1 MLRLARKTVRRILLG
16 NTDLP
21 QQCSVAMTDPQSEV
35 EVWLHGL
42 GTGLNVTDS
51 HVIACA
57 APSTVAVG
65 LDGGQRIEP
74 RTRMRLKFHERGGNR
89 TLLGQ
94 LVLQSSAVVRTGG
107 GDLHLFEVRSS
118 ENYCQPRL
126 RLFGYHLFQAWLRA
140 RNNKLRARNKKETDV
155 EMTPRAANAMTVL
168 FSCPR
173 PVVLVSVAWGDGGNI
188 FPMNLMGPLG
198 NGYFGFALNSRR
210 RAAPQVERAG
220 RVALSSIPFD
230 QAALARQLGKNHRQ
244 EAVNW
249 GELSFPVTRS
259 AALGI
264 PVPAFAL
271 HVREMEVEAV
281 RKLGSHTLFVARV
294 IRDERWSDS
303 PQFFMIHGL
312 YQSWRRSTGRV
323 SDAHAAPAL

>member
-1 MLRLARKTVRRILLG
+1 MLMLARKTLRRILLG

-21 QQCSVAMTDPQSEV
+21 QQCSVAMSDPQSEV

-42 GTGLNVTDS
+42 GPALNVTDS

-57 APSTVAVG
+57 APSTFAVR

-74 RTRMRLKFHERGGNR
+74 GTRVRLKFLERGGNR

-94 LVLQSSAVVRTGG
+94 LVLQSSAVVRSGG
-107 GDLHLFEVRSS
+107 GDIHLFEVRSC

-126 RLFGYHLFQAWLRA
+126 RLLGYYLVQAWLRA
-140 RNNKLRARNKKETDV
+140 RKSKKTDV
-155 EMTPRAANAMTVL
+155 EITPRAANAMTVL
-168 FSCPR
+168 FICPR
-173 PVVLVSVAWGDGGNI
+173 PVVLVSVAWGDGGNM

-198 NGYFGFALNSRR
+198 NGYFGLALNSRR
-210 RAAPQVERAG
+210 RAAAQVERAG

-244 EAVNW
+244 EGVNW
-249 GELSFPVTRS
+249 GDLPFPVTRS

-264 PVPAFAL
+264 PVPAFASR
-271 HVREMEVEAV
+271 VRELEVEAV
-281 RKLGSHTLFVARV
+281 RKLGSHTLFVARI

-312 YQSWRRSTGRV
+312 YQSWRRSMGRV
-323 SDAHAAPAL
+323 SDAHIAPAL

>member
-1 MLRLARKTVRRILLG
+1 MLRLARKTLRRILLG

-21 QQCSVAMTDPQSEV
+21 QQCSVALNDPQSEV

-42 GTGLNVTDS
+42 GPALNVTDS

-57 APSTVAVG
+57 APSTIAMG
-65 LDGGQRIEP
+65 LNVEQRIEP
-74 RTRMRLKFHERGGNR
+74 GTRVRLKFHERGGNR

-94 LVLQSSAVVRTGG
+94 LVLRSSAVVRTAG
-107 GDLHLFEVRSS
+107 GDLHLFEVRSCR
-118 ENYCQPRL
+118 NYCQPKL
-126 RLFGYHLFQAWLRA
+126 RLLGYHLFQAWLWA
-140 RNNKLRARNKKETDV
+140 RNNKKTDV

-173 PVVLVSVAWGDGGNI
+173 PVIMVSVAWGDSGNI
-188 FPMNLMGPLG
+188 FPMNLMGTLG

-210 RAAPQVERAG
+210 RAAPQVKRAG
-220 RVALSSIPFD
+220 RLALSSIPFD

-249 GELSFPVTRS
+249 DELPFPVTRS
-259 AALGI
+259 AALAI
-264 PVPAFAL
+264 PVPAFASR
-271 HVREMEVEAV
+271 VREMEVEVV
-281 RKLGSHTLFVARV
+281 RELGSHTLFVARI

-323 SDAHAAPAL
+323 PEAHCAPAL

>member
-1 MLRLARKTVRRILLG
+1 MLRLPRKTLRRILLG

-21 QQCSVAMTDPQSEV
+21 QQCSVAMSDPQSEV

-42 GTGLNVTDS
+42 GSALNVTDS

-57 APSTVAVG
+57 APSTLAVRLG
-65 LDGGQRIEP
+65 EQRIEP
-74 RTRMRLKFHERGGNR
+74 GTRVLLKFHERGGNR

-107 GDLHLFEVRSS
+107 GDFHLFEVRSC
-118 ENYCQPRL
+118 ENYCQSRL
-126 RLFGYHLFQAWLRA
+126 RLLGYNLFQAWLRA
-140 RNNKLRARNKKETDV
+140 RSNKKTDV

-188 FPMNLMGPLG
+188 FPMNLMGTLG
-198 NGYFGFALNSRR
+198 SGYFGFALNSRR
-210 RAAPQVERAG
+210 RAAPQVERAA
-220 RVALSSIPFD
+220 RLALSSVPFD
-230 QAALARQLGKNHRQ
+230 QAAVARQLGKNHRQ

-249 GELSFPVTRS
+249 GELPFPVTRS
-259 AALGI
+259 AELGI
-264 PVPAFAL
+264 PVPAFASR
-271 HVREMEVEAV
+271 VREMEIEAV
-281 RKLGSHTLFVARV
+281 RKLGSHTLFVARI

-303 PQFFMIHGL
+303 LQFFMIHGL
-312 YQSWRRSTGRV
+312 YQSWRGSMARV
-323 SDAHAAPAL
+323 SNAHVEPAL